1 MQLRGKIRLSRLKTK
16 EEYQKT
22 KAYRFFHW
30 YSGEKDPYLD
40 KVEMHPQPEK
50 PKEELTIEERMHD
63 RQIVIDK
70 VYDFDKNKNMKLF
83 NRFYAIASII
93 FCIIFITILLI
104 AVSYLPRAG
113 SAMNPNNNEVSK
125 RYIENGL
132 QETGAVNIVTGMILN
147 YRGFDTFGETC
158 VLFIAT
164 SCVMILLMVNEE
176 KLKDSIELNDRR
188 YEPKNDV
195 ILQKVAFVLVPI
207 IFIFGIYVILNGHLS
222 PGGGFSGGAMIG
234 AGMILY
240 VSAFGFKKT
249 QKFFNENTYKVVKVS
264 ALTLYGVLMIYYF
277 YTGANG
283 IDNHI
288 PLGTPGN
295 ILSSGMILPINIFV
309 GSEVA
314 CTMYAFYALFR
325 RGGL

>member
-1 MQLRGKIRLSRLKTK
+1 MSRLKSE

-22 KAYRFFHW
+22 KAYRFFKW
-30 YSGEKDPYLD
+30 YSGEKDSYLG
-40 KVEMHPQPEK
+40 KVEMRPQPEVSE
-50 PKEELTIEERMHD
+50 EELTIEECMRD
-63 RQIVIDK
+63 KAIVIEK
-70 VYDFDKNKNMKLF
+70 VYDIDKNKNLKMF
-83 NRFYAIASII
+83 NRFYNVISVI
-93 FCIIFITILLI
+93 FCITFIAVLLFT
-104 AVSYLPRAG
+104 VSYLPIAG
-113 SAMNPNNNEVSK
+113 NAKNPDNNEVAE
-125 RYIENGL
+125 RYIEKGL

-176 KLKDSIELNDRR
+176 KLKKSIELNDRR
-188 YEPKNDV
+188 YEPKNDI
-195 ILQKVAFVLVPI
+195 ILQKVAFILVPI

-222 PGGGFSGGAMIG
+222 PGGGFSGGAIIG

-240 VSAFGFKKT
+240 VSAFGFEKT
-249 QKFFNENTYKVVKVS
+249 QKFFNEKTYKIVKVT
-264 ALTLYGVLMIYYF
+264 ALTLYGFVMIYYF

-288 PLGTPGN
+288 PLGRPGS